1 MGDARA
7 VAVQR
12 AIEEEEIPKEIER
25 FEEAKVAARRE
36 LRRVAEGTHA
46 FGAPLRGADPAAGD
60 RAEFDANAPVRAA
73 GDRAEFDAN
82 APVRAAGD
90 RAEFDANAFS
100 GGDPGAILEAYVAM
114 LNDPELD
121 DRVRRHIAVDRQNAE
136 AAVCTASDAITKLF
150 SAAKD
155 AYIQERRHDVAFVC
169 DLVLR
174 ALVQKEPERG
184 ALASTAT
191 IVLARDLSPAD
202 TAGVVR
208 ERALGFSTERG
219 SRTSHTA
226 IMARALE
233 MPAVLGV
240 EGLLRAVTTGDMVVV
255 DGFRGEVILHP
266 SASTLAAAEAR
277 LFAHHA
283 FLRTL
288 RETNGGDAGTAD
300 GVRIELL
307 ANVELAAEARVAE
320 GHGAEGI
327 GLFRTEF
334 LYIDRSTPPT
344 EDEQFAIYR
353 ETILAMN
360 GKPVVLRTFDIGG
373 DKFASSFEVP
383 PELNPALGL
392 RAVRLALSRPEV
404 LLVQLRAMAR
414 ASAFGDLRILV
425 PMVSQV
431 AEMKK
436 VRELLAQAV
445 AEIRARGEATADTIP
460 LGMMIE
466 VPSAAILADVF
477 ARHADFF
484 SLGTNDLVQYLLA
497 VDRTNTELA
506 PLASPY
512 DPAALRLIASV
523 TREANS
529 AGIPLSICGAMAS
542 DLHALPLLVGLGLR
556 KLSMEPATIRTV
568 KAALRRLD
576 ADTCRALVTRAL
588 HAESATEVRAMVHEA
603 TESLLSD
610 LLALCAAT

>member
-1 MGDARA
+1 
-7 VAVQR
+7 
-12 AIEEEEIPKEIER
+12 
-25 FEEAKVAARRE
+25 
-36 LRRVAEGTHA
+36 
-46 FGAPLRGADPAAGD
+46 
-60 RAEFDANAPVRAA
+60 
-73 GDRAEFDAN
+73 
-82 APVRAAGD
+82 
-90 RAEFDANAFS
+90 
-100 GGDPGAILEAYVAM
+100 
-114 LNDPELD
+114 
-121 DRVRRHIAVDRQNAE
+121 
-136 AAVCTASDAITKLF
+136 
-150 SAAKD
+150 
-155 AYIQERRHDVAFVC
+155 
-169 DLVLR
+169 
-174 ALVQKEPERG
+174 
-184 ALASTAT
+184 
-191 IVLARDLSPAD
+191 
-202 TAGVVR
+202 
-208 ERALGFSTERG
+208 
-219 SRTSHTA
+219 
-226 IMARALE
+226 MARALE

-512 DPAALRLIASV
+512 DPAALRLIANV
-523 TREANS
+523 AREAEA

-576 ADTCRALVTRAL
+576 ATTCRTIATRAL
-588 HAESATEVRAMVHEA
+588 QAESATEVRAMVHEA

>member
-1 MGDARA
+1 MIERPELRLRGIPAAPGIAIGAALVMGDARA

-12 AIEEEEIPKEIER
+12 AIDESEISQELDR
-25 FEEAKVAARRE
+25 FEAAKAAARIE
-36 LRRVAEGTHA
+36 LRRVAEGT
-46 FGAPLRGADPAAGD
+46 
-60 RAEFDANAPVRAA
+60 EFNANAPVAR
-73 GDRAEFDAN
+73 
-82 APVRAAGD
+82 
-90 RAEFDANAFS
+90 EFDANAFS
-100 GGDPGAILEAYVAM
+100 GGDPAAILEAYVAM

-121 DRVRRHIAVDRQNAE
+121 DRVRRHIAVNRQNAE
-136 AAVCTASDAITKLF
+136 AAVCTASDEITKLF

-184 ALASTAT
+184 LLASTAT

-445 AEIRARGEATADTIP
+445 AEIRARGKATADTIP

-512 DPAALRLIASV
+512 DPAALRLIANV
-523 TREANS
+523 AREAEA

-576 ADTCRALVTRAL
+576 AATCRTIATRAL
-588 HAESATEVRAMVHEA
+588 QAESATEVRAMVHEA